1 MAHDFEAERGA
12 DAWQISTP
20 LLLSMAPL
28 RASLQ
33 LFNEAGSGSL
43 RTKSVAMTSYLVRGI
58 HEYLHEC
65 LEILTPLEPVRR
77 GSQLS
82 LRVRSGRD
90 EGRALFE
97 YLEEEGVLTDWREPD
112 VIRVAP
118 VPLYNSFRDCFEL
131 LRTIGKWASVRGNPA
146 RRSAS

>member
-1 MAHDFEAERGA
+1 
-12 DAWQISTP
+12 
-20 LLLSMAPL
+20 
-28 RASLQ
+28 
-33 LFNEAGSGSL
+33 
-43 RTKSVAMTSYLVRGI
+43 MTSYLVRGI
-58 HEYLHEC
+58 HEHLREC
-65 LEILTPLEPVRR
+65 LEILTPLEPERR

-90 EGRALFE
+90 DGRALFE
-97 YLEEEGVLTDWREPD
+97 YLEEQGVLTDWREPD

-131 LRTIGKWASVRGNPA
+131 LQTIGNWASVRGNPS